1 MRNWSRAL
9 RHLIVVCLLLVPGI
23 GLLTPVSAFAVINHA
38 VTFAQNDSPN
48 DQVAT
53 SQTSQVP
60 EPLTL
65 FANLVPTFSNSTN
78 TFQAWNTSAD
88 GTGTTYSNGQIYS
101 FASDITLYAQWS
113 APFHT
118 VTFAENASANDSLVA
133 AQTANSTTSLT
144 RFSGLSPAFQ
154 NANESFSGW
163 NTVSTGGGTS
173 YTDGAS
179 YSFNADVTLYAQW
192 TPVPTTTTTT
202 MTTTTTTVMTSG
214 TPRPG
219 PADLVINFESDGA
232 TGVVSPVPFAL
243 GTSVVLPAAESLSNP
258 GFTFAG
264 WFTSSVG
271 GQMLGQAG
279 TTLTP
284 SVSVT
289 AFAQWTADPPATL
302 SFSSN
307 EGKGTVSE
315 ILGANGSVVTVSG
328 SKGLERLGYVFT
340 GWNTSANAS
349 GSSYAIGS
357 LFTLSGATTLYAQW
371 SKSSTATRETVLIGS
386 VGPFLA
392 DSTLL
397 TGVLRAQILA
407 IADSMRTRKFIAV
420 TLYGYDAG
428 SGTPALHATLS
439 TQRAIRVDEY
449 LRTELLHMGI
459 GRVTMTARGEGAIA
473 GFTAVMFRR
482 VEIFAN

>member
-23 GLLTPVSAFAVINHA
+23 GLLTPVSALAINAFHP
-38 VTFAQNDSPN
+38 VTFNENDSLSDPVN
-48 DQVAT
+48 T
-53 SQTSQVP
+53 YQTLNAP
-60 EPLTL
+60 ADLTL
-65 FANLVPTFSNSTN
+65 FAALSPSFSDTGFTFTG
-78 TFQAWNTSAD
+78 WNTSA
-88 GTGTTYSNGQIYS
+88 NGS
-101 FASDITLYAQWS
+101 
-113 APFHT
+113 
-118 VTFAENASANDSLVA
+118 
-133 AQTANSTTSLT
+133 
-144 RFSGLSPAFQ
+144 
-154 NANESFSGW
+154 
-163 NTVSTGGGTS
+163 GTS
-173 YTDGAS
+173 YTDGEL
-179 YSFNADVTLYAQW
+179 YSFSADLALYAQW

-202 MTTTTTTVMTSG
+202 TTTTTLTTVTTGSP
-214 TPRPG
+214 PRSSPI
-219 PADLVINFESDGA
+219 DLVISFESDGA
-232 TGVVSPVPFAL
+232 TGVVSPFPFAL